1 MLEAARR
8 PGAPPVRLIGD
19 GQLGGW
25 LAGELARDRPPG
37 LTWERWVPYEALGA
51 EVGRAAICLG
61 VFGESAKAARVVPN
75 KVWQAMAV
83 GRPVVT
89 ADTPAV
95 REVLEDGRT
104 AVLVPAGDS
113 GRAGRGAGA
122 AGRRRGAAGAARGG
136 GPGGLPRARDAGGR
150 GRAPRRGPPPPPASL
165 T

>member
-1 MLEAARR
+1 M
-8 PGAPPVRLIGD
+8 RLIGD

-25 LAGELARDRPPG
+25 LERGAARDRPPG
-37 LTWERWVPYEALGA
+37 LTWERWVPYESLGA

-75 KVWQAMAV
+75 KVWQAMAA

-104 AVLVPAGDS
+104 ALLVPPGDADALAAALARLAGDAAL
-113 GRAGRGAGA
+113 RERLGA
-122 AGRRRGAAGAARGG
+122 APGRLPGARRRPRAVAAR
-136 GPGGLPRARDAGGR
+136 LRDALD
-150 GRAPRRGPPPPPASL
+150 PL
-165 T
+165 